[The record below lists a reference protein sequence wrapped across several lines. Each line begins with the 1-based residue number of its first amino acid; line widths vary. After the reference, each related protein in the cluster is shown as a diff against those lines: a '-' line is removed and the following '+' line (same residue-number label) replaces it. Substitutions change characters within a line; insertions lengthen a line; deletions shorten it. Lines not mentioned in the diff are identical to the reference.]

1 MNLTREDAVPLRA
14 RIYIFTVVLV
24 GIPVLGYSI
33 FRSLVDLD
41 YSWLI
46 LGILTLLASFFPI
59 TIPSVNR
66 ESQTLTVTVSDVFL
80 FGALLMYGTHVAV
93 ILVAIDGFVSCWRGR
108 VSSPYKVLFNV
119 SALTACM
126 WVTGH
131 VFFWLVGLA
140 PPLYAAEIDSLGFV
154 VVLFILCGLAFF
166 TLNSGAV
173 ALAISMM
180 VGRPFRAVWLQDFLW
195 ASLTTVAGTSVA
207 ALIFLNSRA
216 IDWISVTLASPIIL
230 VVYYAY
236 KLNFNRVRK
245 AHEHARQ
252 LGELY
257 HSTIASLA
265 MAIDA
270 KDQCTHGHVHRV
282 QALALGLAVRSGFDD
297 PMKLQGLKAA
307 SLLHDIGKLAV
318 PEYILNKPSGLTEW
332 EIQKMRAHPTVGAEI
347 LETVPFPYP
356 VVSYVRSHHEKW
368 DGTGYP
374 DGLKGEEIPLGARI
388 LSLADCY
395 DALRS
400 DRPYRIRLG
409 REAALDYI
417 RTQAGKAYDPRLVEV
432 LVQHIEALEGEI
444 ERAEQQLPRS
454 VIRKIEASLSGG
466 QVGKRDIARTVFH
479 DIASAHREIQAVYE
493 ISQSV
498 GKSLNVSET
507 LALLASKIRN
517 LAPYDACAVYL
528 LNSQTEMMSPYQAVG
543 DYGNALEEIELKV
556 GEGVTGWVAANRQTL
571 INVSPAPDFSENPFL
586 RSVFQSCLCLPLC
599 IEDSILGVISL
610 YAAVP
615 NAFSDDHLRL
625 METITPQA
633 ASAINNAIIY
643 EETQEDAYTD
653 MLTGL
658 PNLRYF
664 KVFGEQELKRAA
676 RVNYPVTFLMMD
688 LESFK
693 SINDRYGHKVGDRTL
708 IEISHILRNQM
719 RRSDTCI
726 RYGGDEF
733 VGILPGVDKAM
744 VERTM
749 SRVQEAVDSHRIILN
764 ERQSVRI
771 GISLGAATFPTDGR
785 DLEVL
790 LAMADHAMY
799 RNKVQRSRSRL
810 SPNILP
816 FDKREQL

>member
-1 MNLTREDAVPLRA
+1 MHFTLDDSVPLRA
-14 RIYIFTVVLV
+14 RVYISIVVLV
-24 GIPVLGYSI
+24 GIPALLFSTY
-33 FRSLVDLD
+33 RSFADHD
-41 YSWLI
+41 YGWLI
-46 LGILTLLASFFPI
+46 LAVLTALGSFFPI

-66 ESQTLTVTVSDVFL
+66 ESQALTVTVSDVFL
-80 FGALLMYGTHVAV
+80 FGALLMYGTSVAV
-93 ILVAIDGFVSCWRGR
+93 TLVAIDGFVSCVRGKITA
-108 VSSPYKVLFNV
+108 PYKILFNV
-119 SALTACM
+119 SALSLCM
-126 WVTGH
+126 LLVGET
-131 VFFWLVGLA
+131 FFQLVGLS
-140 PPLYAAEIDSLGFV
+140 PPLNAGNVENLGLFV
-154 VVLFILCGLAFF
+154 LLFILCGLCFF
-166 TLNSGAV
+166 ALNSGAV

-180 VGRPFRAVWLQDFLW
+180 VARPFRAVWLQDFLW

-207 ALIFLNSRA
+207 ALIFLNSRN
-216 IDWISVTLASPIIL
+216 IEWLSVALASPIIL

-236 KLNFNRVRK
+236 KLNFNRVRI
-245 AHEHARQ
+245 AHEHTRE
-252 LGELY
+252 LHDLY

-282 QALALGLAVRSGFDD
+282 QALALGLAARCGFDETR
-297 PMKLQGLKAA
+297 KTQGLKAA
-307 SLLHDIGKLAV
+307 ALLHDIGKLAV

-332 EIQKMRAHPTVGAEI
+332 EIQKMRAHPAVGAEI

-356 VVSYVRSHHEKW
+356 VVPYVRSHHEKW

-400 DRPYRIRLG
+400 DRPYRSRLS
-409 REAALDYI
+409 RDAAMDYI
-417 RTQAGKAYDPRLVEV
+417 RTQAGKAYDPKLVDT
-432 LVQHIEALEGEI
+432 LVQHIDDLESEI
-444 ERAEQQLPRS
+444 AQAEQELPRS
-454 VIRKIEASLSGG
+454 VMRRIEASLSNS
-466 QVGKRDIARTVFH
+466 QPGKRDIARTVFH

-493 ISQSV
+493 ISQTV

-528 LNSQTEMMSPYQAVG
+528 LNSQTEMMSPYQVVG
-543 DYGNALEEIELKV
+543 DYSSALEEIELKV
-556 GEGVTGWVAANRQTL
+556 GDGVTGWVAANRQTL
-571 INVSPAPDFSENPFL
+571 INVSPAPDFSESRFL

-610 YAAVP
+610 YATIP
-615 NAFSDDHLRL
+615 NAFTDDHLRL

-693 SINDRYGHKVGDRTL
+693 SINDRYGHKVGDRAL

-744 VERTM
+744 VAKTM
-749 SRVQEAVDSHRIILN
+749 RRVQEAVDGHRIILN
-764 ERQSVRI
+764 ERESVCV
-771 GISLGAATFPTDGR
+771 GISLGASTFPTDGR

-799 RNKVQRSRSRL
+799 RNKIQRSRSRL
-810 SPNILP
+810 SPNVLP